1 MIRKLAVVAV
11 VVTAVVVL
19 TAGAAFA
26 HVEIEREGEVT
37 PQGVVTAKLSVPN
50 ESNTQGTKT
59 VELVFPE
66 SPKLTT
72 ATAEDANGFTA
83 TVNKDAAG
91 DVTSITWTGGEITG
105 DDEVEFPMTLGDF
118 PADTQTVEFKALQ
131 TYDDGTVVRWIEP
144 TPASG
149 EEPEH
154 PAPVLY
160 VKGEAPH
167 DDDAAGTGAA
177 ATTPHDDSDS
187 HDDSGMSAGAIVAI
201 VLGVIIVIALV
212 VFLVMRSR
220 RGTKTPTA

>member
-11 VVTAVVVL
+11 VVTGVVML

-37 PQGVVTAKLSVPN
+37 AQGVVNATLSVPN
-50 ESNTQGTKT
+50 ESDTNATKT
-59 VELVFPE
+59 IELVFPA
-66 SPKLTT
+66 SPKLTS

-105 DDEVEFPMTLGDF
+105 DDEVEFPMTVGDF
-118 PADTQTVEFKALQ
+118 PADTDTVEFKALQ
-131 TYDDGTVVRWIEP
+131 TYDDGNVVRWIEP
-144 TPASG
+144 TPAG
-149 EEPEH
+149 AEEPEH

-160 VKGEAPH
+160 VTGEAPEEH
-167 DDDAAGTGAA
+167 EDTGGAV
-177 ATTPHDDSDS
+177 TTQHADSDS
-187 HDDSGMSAGAIVAI
+187 HDDGMSTGAIVAI
-201 VLGVIIVIALV
+201 VLGIIIVIALV

-220 RGTKTPTA
+220 RSKTPSA

>member
-1 MIRKLAVVAV
+1 MIRKLAALAV
-11 VVTAVVVL
+11 VVTGVLVL

-26 HVEIEREGEVT
+26 HVEIEREGEVS
-37 PQGVVTAKLSVPN
+37 PQGVVNATLSVPN
-50 ESNTQGTKT
+50 ESNTNATKT
-59 VELVFPE
+59 IELVFPA
-66 SPKLTT
+66 SPKLVT
-72 ATAEDANGFTA
+72 ATAENANGFTA

-105 DDEVEFPMTLGDF
+105 DDEVEFPITLGDF
-118 PADTQTVEFKALQ
+118 PKDTETVDFKALQ

-160 VKGEAPH
+160 VKGEPAH
-167 DDDAAGTGAA
+167 EDEGGAA
-177 ATTPHDDSDS
+177 ATTGHSDGDS
-187 HDDSGMSAGAIVAI
+187 HDDGMSTGAIVAI

-220 RGTKTPTA
+220 RGSKTPTA

>member
-1 MIRKLAVVAV
+1 M
-11 VVTAVVVL
+11 L

-37 PQGVVTAKLSVPN
+37 AQGVVTATLSVPN
-50 ESNTQGTKT
+50 ESRTQGTKT
-59 VELVFPE
+59 IELVFPA
-66 SPKLTT
+66 SPKLT
-72 ATAEDANGFTA
+72 AVTAENANGFTA

-91 DVTSITWTGGEITG
+91 TVTSVTWAGGTITG
-105 DDEVEFPMTLGDF
+105 EDEKSFPLTLGDF
-118 PADTQTVEFKALQ
+118 PADMKTAEFKALQ

-167 DDDAAGTGAA
+167 EDAADASGA
-177 ATTPHDDSDS
+177 ATTGHQDSDS
-187 HDDSGMSAGAIVAI
+187 HDDGMSAGAIVAI
-201 VLGVIIVIALV
+201 VLGVIILVALI

-220 RGTKTPTA
+220 RGSKTPTS

>member
-1 MIRKLAVVAV
+1 MIRKLAVVGVIVTGV
-11 VVTAVVVL
+11 VML

-37 PQGVVTAKLSVPN
+37 AQGVVNATLSVPN
-50 ESNTQGTKT
+50 ESKTNTTKT
-59 VELVFPE
+59 IELVFPT

-83 TVNKDAAG
+83 TVNKDAGG
-91 DVTSITWTGGEITG
+91 DVTSITWSGGTISG
-105 DDEVEFPMTLGDF
+105 DDEVKFPLTLGDF
-118 PADTQTVEFKALQ
+118 PADTQTADFKALQ

-144 TPASG
+144 TPAGG

-167 DDDAAGTGAA
+167 DDDAADTGGAV
-177 ATTPHDDSDS
+177 TTQHRDGDS
-187 HDDSGMSAGAIVAI
+187 HDDGMSTGAIVAI
-201 VLGVIIVIALV
+201 VLGVIIVIALI

-220 RGTKTPTA
+220 RGPKTPTS

>member
-1 MIRKLAVVAV
+1 MIRKLAVVGVIVTGV
-11 VVTAVVVL
+11 VML

-37 PQGVVTAKLSVPN
+37 AQGVVNATLSVPN
-50 ESNTQGTKT
+50 ESNTNTTKT
-59 VELVFPE
+59 IELVFPA

-72 ATAEDANGFTA
+72 ATAENANGFTA
-83 TVNKDAAG
+83 TVNKDQAG
-91 DVTSITWTGGEITG
+91 DVTSITWTGGTISG
-105 DDEVEFPMTLGDF
+105 DDEVKFPLTLGDF
-118 PADTQTVEFKALQ
+118 PADTQTADFKALQ

-167 DDDAAGTGAA
+167 DDDAP
-177 ATTPHDDSDS
+177 ATITSEHSDSGS
-187 HDDSGMSAGAIVAI
+187 HDDGMSTGAIVAI

-220 RGTKTPTA
+220 RGSKTPTS

>member
-1 MIRKLAVVAV
+1 MIRKLAVVGVIVTGV
-11 VVTAVVVL
+11 VML

-37 PQGVVTAKLSVPN
+37 AQGVVNAKLSVPN
-50 ESNTQGTKT
+50 ESQTNTTKT
-59 VELVFPE
+59 IELVFPE

-83 TVNKDAAG
+83 TVNKDGAG
-91 DVTSITWTGGEITG
+91 NITSITWTGGTITG
-105 DDEVEFPMTLGDF
+105 DDKAELPLSLGDF
-118 PADTQTVEFKALQ
+118 PAVSQNAEFKALQ
-131 TYDDGTVVRWIEP
+131 SYDDGSVVRWIEP
-144 TPASG
+144 TTAGG

-160 VKGEAPH
+160 VKGEPPEEH
-167 DDDAAGTGAA
+167 DDGGAVTTQHSDA
-177 ATTPHDDSDS
+177 DDS
-187 HDDSGMSAGAIVAI
+187 HDDGMSTGAVVAI

-220 RGTKTPTA
+220 RGSKTPTA